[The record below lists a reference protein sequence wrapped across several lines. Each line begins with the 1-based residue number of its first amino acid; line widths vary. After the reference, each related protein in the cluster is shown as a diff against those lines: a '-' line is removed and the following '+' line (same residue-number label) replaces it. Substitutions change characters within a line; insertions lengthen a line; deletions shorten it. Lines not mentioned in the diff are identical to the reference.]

1 MEVGQGRA
9 ERAPAAKPGP
19 LKKEPPFEKGS
30 SLEEALDCTAREVK
44 LHGGCA
50 QVARWPDSY
59 AICPS
64 VQVELRGG
72 QIALQTRAV
81 RRPVNY
87 KKDALK
93 VDFPTFLAT
102 LEVEAAI

>member
-1 MEVGQGRA
+1 MATPSEHLYRHGA
-9 ERAPAAKPGP
+9 CKPGP

-64 VQVELRGG
+64 VQVELHGG
-72 QIALQTRAV
+72 QIALQTA
-81 RRPVNY
+81 RRPDNY

-93 VDFPTFLAT
+93 VDFPTFWAT